1 MGMSAILIEAHAMLP
16 PPARET
22 TTFSRIVAA
31 IVFAFAFPALVLSQA
46 IIWTD
51 DAMALAQR
59 AASAASGVVAA
70 LPFGAVLGWPYVFC
84 AACAWA
90 CLHQF
95 GRHHRSLAAGIGAI
109 TGAAV
114 AVKLTGW
121 HGADVALLWPLS
133 AVLGLVTGLGVW
145 WIAYG
150 PRKRAASPRKTSPA

>member
-1 MGMSAILIEAHAMLP
+1 MLP

-22 TTFSRIVAA
+22 TSFSRIVAA
-31 IVFAFAFPALVLSQA
+31 IVFAFTFPALILSQA

-51 DAMALAQR
+51 DATALAQR
-59 AASAASGVVAA
+59 AATAASAAISA

-95 GRHHRSLAAGIGAI
+95 GRHHRGAAMVIGAA

-121 HGADVALLWPLS
+121 HGAEVALLWPLS
-133 AVLGLVTGLGVW
+133 AVLGLLTGLGVW
-145 WIAYG
+145 LIAYG
-150 PRKRAASPRKTSPA
+150 RQARLRPSRGRLPVLG

>member
-1 MGMSAILIEAHAMLP
+1 MLP
-16 PPARET
+16 PLARET
-22 TTFSRIVAA
+22 TSFSRIVAA

-51 DAMALAQR
+51 DATALAQR
-59 AASAASGVVAA
+59 SATAASAVIAA

-95 GRHHRSLAAGIGAI
+95 GRHYRSLAGLVGAA

-114 AVKLTGW
+114 AIKLTGW
-121 HGADVALLWPLS
+121 HAADVALLWPLS
-133 AVLGLVTGLGVW
+133 AALGLLTGLGVW
-145 WIAYG
+145 WIAYARRIR
-150 PRKRAASPRKTSPA
+150 PAASVKA

>member
-1 MGMSAILIEAHAMLP
+1 MLP
-16 PPARET
+16 PLARET
-22 TTFSRIVAA
+22 TTFSHIIAA
-31 IVFAFAFPALVLSQA
+31 IVFAFAFPALVLSQT

-51 DAMALAQR
+51 DATALAQR
-59 AASAASGVVAA
+59 AATAASGVLAA

-95 GRHHRSLAAGIGAI
+95 GRHHRGLAAAIGAV
-109 TGAAV
+109 TGATV

-121 HGADVALLWPLS
+121 HGADVSLLWPLS

-145 WIAYG
+145 WIAYA
-150 PRKRAASPRKTSPA
+150 PRKRAVSPRKASLA

>member
-1 MGMSAILIEAHAMLP
+1 MLP

-31 IVFAFAFPALVLSQA
+31 IVFAFAFPALVLSQT

-51 DAMALAQR
+51 DATAFAQR
-59 AASAASGVVAA
+59 AATAASGLVAA

-95 GRHHRSLAAGIGAI
+95 RRHHRGLAGLVGMA

-121 HGADVALLWPLS
+121 HGAEVSVLWPLS
-133 AVLGLVTGLGVW
+133 AVLGLLTGLGVW

-150 PRKRAASPRKTSPA
+150 RRVRSPPSRKASLA

>member
-1 MGMSAILIEAHAMLP
+1 MLP
-16 PPARET
+16 PPAREKT
-22 TTFSRIVAA
+22 RPHRIVAA
-31 IVFAFAFPALVLSQA
+31 IVFAFVFPALALSQT

-51 DAMALAQR
+51 DATALAQR
-59 AASAASGVVAA
+59 TATAAAAAITA

-95 GRHHRSLAAGIGAI
+95 GRHHRSVAMLVGAA

-121 HGADVALLWPLS
+121 HGAEAALLWPLS
-133 AVLGLVTGLGVW
+133 AVLGLLTGLGVW
-145 WIAYG
+145 LIAYG
-150 PRKRAASPRKTSPA
+150 RQTRLPSSRGRLPVLG

>member
-1 MGMSAILIEAHAMLP
+1 MLP
-16 PPARET
+16 LPVRDT

-31 IVFAFAFPALVLSQA
+31 IVFAFAFPAVMLSQA

-51 DAMALAQR
+51 DASAFAQR
-59 AASAASGVVAA
+59 AASAASAVFAA
-70 LPFGAVLGWPYVFC
+70 LPFGAVLGWPYVLC

-95 GRHHRSLAAGIGAI
+95 GRHHRSLAGLVGAA

-121 HGADVALLWPLS
+121 HGAEVALLWPLS
-133 AVLGLVTGLGVW
+133 AVLGLLTGLGVRV
-145 WIAYG
+145 IAYG
-150 PRKRAASPRKTSPA
+150 GRRSGQRSERRSPVLS

>member
-1 MGMSAILIEAHAMLP
+1 MLP

-22 TTFSRIVAA
+22 TSLSRIVAA
-31 IVFAFAFPALVLSQA
+31 IVFAFAFPAMVLSQV

-51 DAMALAQR
+51 DATAFAQR
-59 AASAASGVVAA
+59 AATAASGLIAA

-95 GRHHRSLAAGIGAI
+95 GRHHRSLAGLIGAA

-121 HGADVALLWPLS
+121 HAAEVALLWPLS
-133 AVLGLVTGLGVW
+133 AVLGVLTGLGVW
-145 WIAYG
+145 WIAYA
-150 PRKRAASPRKTSPA
+150 RRDKPAVLAKA

>member
-1 MGMSAILIEAHAMLP
+1 MLP

-22 TTFSRIVAA
+22 TSFSRIVAA
-31 IVFAFAFPALVLSQA
+31 FVFAFAFPALVLSQA

-121 HGADVALLWPLS
+121 HGADVSLLWPLS

-150 PRKRAASPRKTSPA
+150 PRKRGTSPRKASPA

>member
-1 MGMSAILIEAHAMLP
+1 MFP

-51 DAMALAQR
+51 DATAFAQR
-59 AASAASGVVAA
+59 AATAASGLVAA

-95 GRHHRSLAAGIGAI
+95 RRHHCGLAGLVGMA

-121 HGADVALLWPLS
+121 HGAEVSVLWPLS
-133 AVLGLVTGLGVW
+133 AVLGLLTGLGVW

-150 PRKRAASPRKTSPA
+150 RRVRSPSSRKASLA

>member
-1 MGMSAILIEAHAMLP
+1 MLP

-22 TTFSRIVAA
+22 TSLSRIVAA
-31 IVFAFAFPALVLSQA
+31 IVFAFAFPAVVLSQA

-51 DAMALAQR
+51 DATVFAQR
-59 AASAASGVVAA
+59 AASAASALFAA

-95 GRHHRSLAAGIGAI
+95 GRHHLGLAGLTGAV

-121 HGADVALLWPLS
+121 HGADVVPLWPLS

-145 WIAYG
+145 MIAYG
-150 PRKRAASPRKTSPA
+150 RRRPGRRSERRSPVLS

>member
-1 MGMSAILIEAHAMLP
+1 MLP
-16 PPARET
+16 PPVRDT
-22 TTFSRIVAA
+22 TSLSRIVAA
-31 IVFAFAFPALVLSQA
+31 IVFAFAFPAVVLSQA

-51 DAMALAQR
+51 DASALAQR
-59 AASAASGVVAA
+59 AASAASAVFAA

-95 GRHHRSLAAGIGAI
+95 GRHHRSLAGAIGAV

-121 HGADVALLWPLS
+121 HGADIALLWPPS
-133 AVLGLVTGLGVW
+133 ALLGLVTGLGVW
-145 WIAYG
+145 LIAYG
-150 PRKRAASPRKTSPA
+150 RRPPGRRSERRSSVLS

>member
-1 MGMSAILIEAHAMLP
+1 MLP

-46 IIWTD
+46 MIWTD
-51 DAMALAQR
+51 DATAFAQR
-59 AASAASGVVAA
+59 AATAASAAITA

-95 GRHHRSLAAGIGAI
+95 GRHHRSLAAIIGAA
-109 TGAAV
+109 TGVAV
-114 AVKLTGW
+114 AIKLIGLQA
-121 HGADVALLWPLS
+121 ADVALLWPLS
-133 AVLGLVTGLGVW
+133 AVLGLLTGLGVW
-145 WIAYG
+145 QIAYG
-150 PRKRAASPRKTSPA
+150 RRQRSSAPRKASLA

>member
-1 MGMSAILIEAHAMLP
+1 MLS

-31 IVFAFAFPALVLSQA
+31 ILFAFAFPALILSQA

-51 DAMALAQR
+51 DTTALTQR
-59 AASAASGVVAA
+59 TASAASAVIAA

-84 AACAWA
+84 AGCAWA

-95 GRHHRSLAAGIGAI
+95 GRHHRSLAGLVGAA
-109 TGAAV
+109 TGAVV

-121 HGADVALLWPLS
+121 HGANAALLWPLS
-133 AVLGLVTGLGVW
+133 AVLGLLTGLGVW
-145 WIAYG
+145 RIAYG
-150 PRKRAASPRKTSPA
+150 RRKRTASRSKASLA

>member
-1 MGMSAILIEAHAMLP
+1 MLP
-16 PPARET
+16 PPVRET

-31 IVFAFAFPALVLSQA
+31 IVFAFAFPAVVLSQA

-51 DAMALAQR
+51 DATAFAQR
-59 AASAASGVVAA
+59 AATAASATVAA

-95 GRHHRSLAAGIGAI
+95 GRHHRILAGLVGAV

-121 HGADVALLWPLS
+121 RGADVAFLWPLS
-133 AVLGLVTGLGVW
+133 AVLGLLTGLGVW
-145 WIAYG
+145 QIAYG
-150 PRKRAASPRKTSPA
+150 HRRRGGSSRKALPA

>member
-1 MGMSAILIEAHAMLP
+1 MLP
-16 PPARET
+16 PPVRDT

-31 IVFAFAFPALVLSQA
+31 IVFAFAFPAVVLSQT

-51 DAMALAQR
+51 HATAFAQR
-59 AASAASGVVAA
+59 AATAASATVVA

-95 GRHHRSLAAGIGAI
+95 GRHHRGLAALIGAL

-114 AVKLTGW
+114 AGKLTGW
-121 HGADVALLWPLS
+121 HESDVVVLWPLS
-133 AVLGLVTGLGVW
+133 AVLGLLTGLGVW

-150 PRKRAASPRKTSPA
+150 HRKGPSKQKTRLPVLG